1 VLGFCI
7 TLNTTYIIQS
17 YLSSLVLYGELLNSE
32 LRLQKHFRENVV
44 AEDSQNDLSSED
56 EELDGPVETEKEEQK
71 ATLEQE
77 VEAESPPPDSSPR
90 RRGPKRRARK
100 E

>member
-56 EELDGPVETEKEEQK
+56 EELDGPVETEKEVDSTVEV
-71 ATLEQE
+71 LECS
-77 VEAESPPPDSSPR
+77 VLVCCTFLHAVS
-90 RRGPKRRARK
+90 
-100 E
+100 